1 MTRVTAIKATAVTV
15 LLLAAALISLLFV
28 FVIGG
33 ESGGN
38 KLGSLS
44 LPGLSLGLTAE
55 AKAALQVTCP
65 R

>member
-38 KLGSLS
+38 KLGSLP
-44 LPGLSLGLTAE
+44 LPGLSL
-55 AKAALQVTCP
+55 
-65 R
+65 